1 MKINNKF
8 NIKFNNIKMEYR
20 KEKKRNYF
28 IKFIYIK

>member
-20 KEKKRNYF
+20 KEKKLFYQSLL
-28 IKFIYIK
+28 